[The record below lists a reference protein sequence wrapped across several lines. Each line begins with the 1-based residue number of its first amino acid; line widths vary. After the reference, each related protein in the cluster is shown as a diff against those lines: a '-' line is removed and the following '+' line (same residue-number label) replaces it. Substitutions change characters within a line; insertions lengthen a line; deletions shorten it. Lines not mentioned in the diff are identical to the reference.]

1 MVGRR
6 VTPPNE
12 PKRGCLSRGLSE
24 VKERTM
30 EIPAEEETAST
41 KASGQKRAGLLK
53 GKQGSA
59 DVADRQKSRMVGARH
74 TGLRKGFQF

>member
-1 MVGRR
+1 MSPRGDVWAEDS
-6 VTPPNE
+6 VKWKSE
-12 PKRGCLSRGLSE
+12 PWKYLQ
-24 VKERTM
+24 
-30 EIPAEEETAST
+30 EEETAST

-74 TGLRKGFQF
+74 IGLRKGFQF